1 MNKEEVRCDNDEL
14 FRSSDATYMLTL
26 IEGGLT
32 WLNTLS
38 IPASPEQH
46 SRIQGVYEEAR
57 DSLEHRMG
65 RHTHQ

>member
-1 MNKEEVRCDNDEL
+1 
-14 FRSSDATYMLTL
+14 MLTL

-46 SRIQGVYEEAR
+46 ERIHRVFEDAR
-57 DSLEHRMG
+57 ISLEGRMPK
-65 RHTHQ
+65 HTH